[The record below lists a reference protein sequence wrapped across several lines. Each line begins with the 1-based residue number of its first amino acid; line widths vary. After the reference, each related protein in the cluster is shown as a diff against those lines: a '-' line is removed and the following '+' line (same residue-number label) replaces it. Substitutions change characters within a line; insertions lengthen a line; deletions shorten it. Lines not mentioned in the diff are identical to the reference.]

1 MSSANGVQLQQRS
14 LAETHSQ
21 VRIDPAS
28 MLHKC
33 ANPICTSPFRSLRE
47 GKLFLAELFPS
58 DLSAAFQG
66 NRRKLRRREHFWLCD
81 VCAAHFT
88 LRFDPVLGMLTVPI
102 REGANPRFLA
112 RAAANV

>member
-1 MSSANGVQLQQRS
+1 
-14 LAETHSQ
+14 
-21 VRIDPAS
+21 
-28 MLHKC
+28 
-33 ANPICTSPFRSLRE
+33 
-47 GKLFLAELFPS
+47 
-58 DLSAAFQG
+58 
-66 NRRKLRRREHFWLCD
+66 